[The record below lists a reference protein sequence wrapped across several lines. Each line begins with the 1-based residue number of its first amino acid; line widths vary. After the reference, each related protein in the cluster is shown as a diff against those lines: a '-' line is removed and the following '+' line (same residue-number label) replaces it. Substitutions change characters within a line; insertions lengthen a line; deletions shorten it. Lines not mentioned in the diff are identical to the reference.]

1 MSRYAV
7 VNRSDRQRKRRKAIR
22 RIVAVFIVIVL
33 LSILLALWIYWR
45 SMRPAVL
52 DIAQTKLKAET
63 TMAVN
68 EAVCVA
74 LASYTSYS
82 DFITVEKNNQNEIV
96 MISANSLLVNELA
109 RSTAMLSQNKINELK
124 NFEVSIPV
132 GTLSGVPLL
141 SERGPTVS
149 VTVSPIG
156 NVHCTF
162 TSTFTTA
169 GINQTLHRI
178 YINVESRVDLI
189 IPTSHLEVETSTPIL
204 ICESL
209 IVGDVP
215 DTFLQGG
222 LVLGSA

>member
-7 VNRSDRQRKRRKAIR
+7 VNRSEKQKKRRKLVHRLVAIFV
-22 RIVAVFIVIVL
+22 IVVL

-52 DIAQTKLKAET
+52 DIAQTRLKAET

-74 LASYTSYS
+74 LANCTDYTNLVT
-82 DFITVEKNNQNEIV
+82 IEKNGQNEIV
-96 MISANSLLVNELA
+96 MISANTVLVNALA
-109 RSTAMLSQNKINELK
+109 RNTAMLAQNKIHELK
-124 NFEVSIPV
+124 NVDVDIPI

-141 SERGPTVS
+141 SERGPVVT

-156 NVHCTF
+156 NVRCTF
-162 TSTFTTA
+162 TSTFTSA

-178 YINVESRVDLI
+178 YINVESKVDLI

-204 ICESL
+204 ICENL
-209 IVGDVP
+209 IVGKVP